1 MEDRVKVAVDSG
13 TLWIGDPSYLN
24 RPQVKKF
31 LGGIST
37 GKIERDSNVMTS
49 ESKELGVLVSTG
61 YGDGLYDVKFE
72 HCVDFSGQPRI
83 KSVTIRFME

>member
-1 MEDRVKVAVDSG
+1 
-13 TLWIGDPSYLN
+13 
-24 RPQVKKF
+24 
-31 LGGIST
+31 
-37 GKIERDSNVMTS
+37 MTS

-72 HCVDFSGQPRI
+72 HCVDFSSQSRI